1 MNELPGLSHLL
12 LSGGSFPGIGS
23 FLTCM
28 HYAAKSPGVT
38 SEISEYSLSLSLSIC
53 LSLSLSP
60 HSLSLQNSTIPL
72 TSANSEISLLNL
84 VRPPGSVWVS
94 LPVLWPGTS
103 SQAGRWDTYKDDL
116 VYFSFWESLSYTSW
130 YPVSNKHRLIYL
142 NLFSSFLRR
151 S

>member
-1 MNELPGLSHLL
+1 MSSQDCPTCCFLGVLSLALVVSSHVCTMQLSLQGLPL
-12 LSGGSFPGIGS
+12 
-23 FLTCM
+23 
-28 HYAAKSPGVT
+28 KSQ
-38 SEISEYSLSLSLSIC
+38 SILSLSLCPSV
-53 LSLSLSP
+53 SLSLSP